1 MVIEEPRVEVAGFI
15 NSSAD
20 LRASGLEHHP
30 NKRRQKAKPIGA
42 TIVPHNNGDPEE
54 VQDQNTVDVAEVS
67 RHILITDL

>member
-1 MVIEEPRVEVAGFI
+1 MVIEEPRVEVAGFT

-20 LRASGLEHHP
+20 LRESGFERP

-42 TIVPHNNGDPEE
+42 TMVPHNNGDPEE
-54 VQDQNTVDVAEVS
+54 VQDQYTVDVAEVS

>member
-20 LRASGLEHHP
+20 LRESGLEYP

-54 VQDQNTVDVAEVS
+54 VQDQYTGDVAEVS

>member
-1 MVIEEPRVEVAGFI
+1 VVIEEPRVEVAGFI

-20 LRASGLEHHP
+20 LRESGLERP
-30 NKRRQKAKPIGA
+30 NKRRQK
-42 TIVPHNNGDPEE
+42 VPHNNGDPEE

>member
-20 LRASGLEHHP
+20 LSESGLERP
-30 NKRRQKAKPIGA
+30 NKRRQK
-42 TIVPHNNGDPEE
+42 NNGDPEE
-54 VQDQNTVDVAEVS
+54 VQDQYTVDVAEVS

>member
-20 LRASGLEHHP
+20 LRESCLEHP

-42 TIVPHNNGDPEE
+42 TIAPHNNGDPEE
-54 VQDQNTVDVAEVS
+54 VQDQYTVDVTEVS

>member
-20 LRASGLEHHP
+20 LRESGLERL
-30 NKRRQKAKPIGA
+30 NKRRQK
-42 TIVPHNNGDPEE
+42 VPRNNGDPEE
-54 VQDQNTVDVAEVS
+54 VQDQDTMNVAKVS

>member
-20 LRASGLEHHP
+20 LREIGLERP
-30 NKRRQKAKPIGA
+30 NKRRQK
-42 TIVPHNNGDPEE
+42 VLHNNGDPEE
-54 VQDQNTVDVAEVS
+54 VQDQYTMHVAEVS